1 METPSCIPAES
12 PLDKIVLRWFTWSAS
27 TVCTKLL
34 LDWGLP
40 NVDDTEMHFI
50 LRLWWIYFIL
60 EGCFNLNP
68 VFSNLG
74 SNIFFLSNSQL
85 NKALAC
91 VSRAPC
97 GVNASVCS
105 MRWKQ
110 NYVTQS
116 SDVTIKMDNNLNFLR
131 SVHFFKFWLNCFW
144 WTFLVSLL
152 FSHAESDGVNTARA
166 VYVTLPFNM

>member
-27 TVCTKLL
+27 TVSTKLL

-50 LRLWWIYFIL
+50 FRLWWIYFIL
-60 EGCFNLNP
+60 EGCFNLSP

-74 SNIFFLSNSQL
+74 SNIVFFLSNSQL

-105 MRWKQ
+105 MRWKE
-110 NYVTQS
+110 NYVTQ
-116 SDVTIKMDNNLNFLR
+116 MDNNLNFLR
-131 SVHFFKFWLNCFW
+131 SVHFLKFGLNCFR